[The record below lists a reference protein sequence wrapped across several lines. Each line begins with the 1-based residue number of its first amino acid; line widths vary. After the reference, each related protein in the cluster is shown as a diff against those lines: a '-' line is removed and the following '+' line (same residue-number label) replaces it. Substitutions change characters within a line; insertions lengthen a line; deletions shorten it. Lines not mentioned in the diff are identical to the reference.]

1 VLDAIEI
8 QKRAVAALKDSSKRG
23 RKCYLWHHLRKTRI
37 SISSRKAVQGTGV
50 FTDKISL
57 SVIH

>member
-1 VLDAIEI
+1 MLSLASFKEN
-8 QKRAVAALKDSSKRG
+8 QEL
-23 RKCYLWHHLRKTRI
+23 